1 MLKPSS
7 RYPNPLK
14 PVVLVSTKVVVEVV
28 VAVSIYIDE
37 GREIEI
43 DIYQI
48 IRRILG
54 VSSLQ
59 PPVSSLQVHIVVKS
73 GLVSVSC
80 QFGQFGLINYSIQL
94 I

>member
-14 PVVLVSTKVVVEVV
+14 PVVLVSTRAVVEVV

-37 GREIEI
+37 AREREI

-48 IRRILG
+48 IRRTLEYPA
-54 VSSLQ
+54 SSLQ
-59 PPVSSLQVHIVVKS
+59 Y
-73 GLVSVSC
+73 LVSR
-80 QFGQFGLINYSIQL
+80 LTL
-94 I
+94 R